1 MAKKRILIA
10 DDEQDILD
18 ILSKKL
24 KVSGYD
30 VTAVLNGEEVLRE
43 FKMHSPDILL
53 LDIAMPKVDGYAVA
67 HTLRKD
73 KNYQHTPIIFT
84 TAKELEYSGVQRR
97 LEELGDCS
105 FLSKPF
111 IFEDLMGKIEEL
123 LK

>member
-1 MAKKRILIA
+1 MAKRILIA

-24 KVSGYD
+24 KAGGYE
-30 VTAVLNGEEVLRE
+30 VEAVLNGEDVLKQ
-43 FKMHSPDILL
+43 FKIHSPDILL
-53 LDIAMPKVDGYAVA
+53 LDIAMPKVDGYTVA
-67 HTLRKD
+67 YTLRED
-73 KNYQHTPIIFT
+73 KNYRNTPIIFT

-97 LEELGDCS
+97 LEELGNCS

-111 IFEDLMGKIEEL
+111 VFEDLLGKIKEL

>member
-1 MAKKRILIA
+1 MAKRILIA

-24 KVSGYD
+24 KAGGYE
-30 VTAVLNGEEVLRE
+30 VTAVLNGEDVIKE
-43 FKMHSPDILL
+43 FKIHSPDILL
-53 LDIAMPKVDGYAVA
+53 LDIAMPKVDGYTVA
-67 HTLRKD
+67 HTLRED

-97 LEELGDCS
+97 LEELGNCS

-111 IFEDLMGKIEEL
+111 VFEDLLGKIKEL